1 MTKKDAISLYR
12 SGEEPTVKKLLELDR
27 EVEKLKQALAAQ
39 HLENDPSTPSGMRPP
54 YKKPSGKGRKKKPGR
69 KKGHE
74 GVRRAVPERVD
85 ETKVHTISHC
95 PHCLSSV
102 GKPVSSRERFT
113 EDIPKVKPIITK
125 HIINIFYCR
134 KCAKT
139 VEAPVEDALP
149 KSTLGIRLLVQTAY
163 LHFYLGLP
171 LLQIVAYLNSCLHFR
186 VSPGGLAQAWQRLS
200 QILLPEYE
208 YLGMLART
216 STLLHIDETG
226 WRVLGKAYWL
236 WCFTSQKIKVA
247 YYVISP
253 SRASPV
259 LKEVLGEFF
268 KGILVCDFFGA
279 YNKIGAF
286 LKQRCLLHLLR
297 DIIRT
302 SVFHKTQ
309 QWAVFSKKLKRL
321 IKDSLRLSIR
331 RSQLSHELYARK
343 CSIIHHRLRKFI
355 ASSYNDLHCKR
366 LVKRLKRHQNE
377 LFTFLEYPQVPPD
390 NNHAERMI
398 RPAVIARKNSY
409 CNRSE
414 KGAKTQAIL
423 MSIFRTLH
431 LREQDAIS
439 VLEEALRFYCKTGSL
454 PTLFEKP
461 ESKLLIA
468 A

>member
-1 MTKKDAISLYR
+1 MTKQEAVSLYR
-12 SGEEPTVKKLLELDR
+12 SGEEPTVKKLLEFDR
-27 EVEKLKQALAAQ
+27 EVEELKQALGTK
-39 HLENDPSTPSGMRPP
+39 HSENDPSTPPAMRPP
-54 YKKPSGKGRKKKPGR
+54 YKKPSIKGRKKKPGR

-85 ETKVHTISHC
+85 KTKVHTISHC
-95 PHCLSSV
+95 PRCLSSL
-102 GKPVSSRERFT
+102 GRPVSTRERFT
-113 EDIPKVKPIITK
+113 EDIPRYRPLITK
-125 HIINIFYCR
+125 HIINIFYCL
-134 KCAKT
+134 KCDKI

-149 KSTLGIRLLVQTAY
+149 KSTLGIQLLVQTAY

-171 LLQIVAYLNSCLHFR
+171 LQQIVAYLNACLHFR

-200 QILLPEYE
+200 QILLPWYE
-208 YLGMLART
+208 HLGMLARV
-216 STLLHIDETG
+216 SKVLHIDETG

-236 WCFTSQKIKVA
+236 WCFTSQEVKIV
-247 YYVISP
+247 YYLISP

-279 YNKIGAF
+279 YNRIGAF

-302 SVFHKTQ
+302 SVSHKTPE
-309 QWAVFSKKLKRL
+309 WMAFSQRLKRL
-321 IKDSLRLSIR
+321 IKDGLRLSLCR
-331 RSQLSHELYARK
+331 LKLSHEVYARR
-343 CSIIHHRLRKFI
+343 CGIIYHRLEELI
-355 ASSYNDLHCKR
+355 AQSYNDPHCKR
-366 LVKRLKRHQNE
+366 FIKRLKRHKSE
-377 LFTFLEYPQVPPD
+377 LFIFLEHPEVPAD

-414 KGAKTQAIL
+414 RGAATQSIL

-439 VLEEALRFYCKTGSL
+439 TLEEALKLYCKNGSL
-454 PTLFEKP
+454 PPLFE
-461 ESKLLIA
+461 ESETKLLKIA
-468 A
+468 